1 MRKID
6 QILNIALLFASVFS
20 TAYGMHENY
29 ATSSVLSTGKWFR
42 ISIIEDGIYRIDYAR
57 LKQIGLDNP
66 SNPRIYGNNNGQ
78 LSYFNDGSGPDD
90 LKEIPIY
97 TYTGTDGILNEG
109 DFILFYGKGTNRWI
123 YNPSSNDFDFL
134 RHNYSDTA
142 YYFIT
147 SGPVQGKKIRNADLP
162 AVQSNF
168 SSSSSDALFIYEKE
182 TENLLHS
189 GREWYQPVSY
199 LKASWIN
206 PGFTNIIVTEKI
218 KYTIRV
224 LARASVSTVFRFS
237 EGESTLDNITVS
249 GINLAS
255 TTGTYA
261 QASEV
266 TGEALPISATP
277 EYELGFTNNGEP
289 SARAWIDYVIL
300 HGRRFNTFDG
310 TETQFTD
317 SKSVAPGN
325 ITEFAI
331 KSSISDAIIWD
342 ITDQSDPELVQ
353 YARSGENMIFKMT
366 TDTIRTFI
374 VFSNNKVRT
383 PILIPVT
390 IPNQNIHASGP
401 CDMVIVSHPLF
412 KAYASKL
419 AEIHLKNS
427 GLTSLVVTPG
437 EIYNEFSGGI
447 PDIAAIRNF
456 IRMKYLLQKGTS
468 HPLKYL
474 LLFGDGSF
482 ENKTPPPGNTD
493 FIPTYQ
499 SKNSNVIISSFASDD
514 FYGLLDDGEGEDAG
528 TEDIGIGRLPVF
540 DTLQAAVIV
549 SKIEKYIDPSNYG
562 DWKNVVCL
570 VADDEDGNT
579 HLTDAEGL
587 ASVITENA
595 PWVNVD
601 KIYFD
606 AFKQVTLSTG
616 QFYPDVTKA
625 INDRINTGALIF
637 NYTGHGNESSL
648 AHERVVTSE
657 TLNLWK
663 NKSKLPLFITATCE
677 FSRFDDIN
685 INNITGDMTGR
696 SSTGEKILLDE
707 KGGGIALMSTTRL
720 VYSAP
725 NYALNRNIFAVAF
738 SRDSEGKALCLGDI
752 IRLAKIRSGNNTN
765 KRNFVLLGDPALR
778 LAYPWHGTVVTD
790 SINSMSAGES
800 VDSLKALSVVSITG
814 HIEDLAGNRTN
825 NFNGVVIPLV
835 FGKPSEIQTL
845 ANDGGQ
851 KMKFSIQNNILFNGL
866 ARAENGIFRFTF
878 IVPRDIDYTFGNG
891 KISYYA
897 YDNEIDVNGSY
908 SDIIVGG
915 FSDAGIYDTT
925 GPAISLYINDILFR
939 NGGIT
944 DSNPKLF
951 AIIEDK
957 GGINITG
964 SGIGHDLSCW
974 LDNDRTITFILNGF
988 YENDAGSYKKGSV
1001 VYGFSGLSPG
1011 HHSLTLKA
1019 WDNYNN
1025 SNEKSINFLVATGE
1039 KFILKNLLNFPNPFT
1054 DNTKISVEHNRPDGI
1069 FNIIVH
1075 IFSING
1081 RIIRILKVSV
1091 PSSGYQLSPIE
1102 WDGNDSNGNRAGRGM
1117 YPYRVTITTNE
1128 GETASVSGR
1137 MIIY

>member
-1 MRKID
+1 MNKIS
-6 QILNIALLFASVFS
+6 QIPGIVILFASACS
-20 TAYGMHENY
+20 TVCGTPDNY
-29 ATSSVLSTGKWFR
+29 TASSVLSTGKWFR
-42 ISIIEDGIYRIDYAR
+42 ISITEDGIYRMDYAG

-97 TYTGTDGILNEG
+97 TSTGTDGILNEG

-123 YNPSSNDFDFL
+123 YNPSTSNFDFL

-142 YYFIT
+142 YYFMT
-147 SGPVQGKKIRNADLP
+147 SGPVQGRKIRNAVSP
-162 AVQSNF
+162 AAQSNF
-168 SSSSSDALFIYEKE
+168 SSSSSDALFIHEKE

-199 LKASWIN
+199 LKAAEIN
-206 PGFTNIIVTEKI
+206 PGYRDVIVTDKI
-218 KYTIRV
+218 KYNIRV
-224 LARASVSTVFRFS
+224 LARASASTLFRFS
-237 EGESTLDNITVS
+237 QGGSIIDNITVD
-249 GINLAS
+249 GINLTSA
-255 TTGTYA
+255 TGTYA
-261 QASEV
+261 QPSEAA
-266 TGEALPISATP
+266 GWFIPLSSAP
-277 EYELGFTNNGEP
+277 GFELGFINNGEP
-289 SARAWIDYVIL
+289 SAKAWLDYITL
-300 HGRRFNTFDG
+300 HGRRLNTFDG
-310 TETQFTD
+310 TETQLMD

-325 ITEFAI
+325 ITEFTI
-331 KSSISDAIIWD
+331 KSSSGDAVIWD
-342 ITDQSDPELVQ
+342 VTDQYDPGLVQ
-353 YARSGENMIFKMT
+353 YTRSGENMIFKMA
-366 TDTIRTFI
+366 TDTLRIFI
-374 VFSNNKVRT
+374 VFANDKVKT
-383 PILIPVT
+383 PLMISGA
-390 IPNQNIHASGP
+390 IPNQNIHASEP

-412 KAYASKL
+412 KIYASKL

-427 GLTSLVVTPG
+427 GLISLVVTPG

-447 PDIAAIRNF
+447 PDIAGIRNF
-456 IRMKYLLQKGTS
+456 IRMKYVLQKGTS

-493 FIPTYQ
+493 FIPTFQ
-499 SKNSNVIISSFASDD
+499 SQNSNVIISSFASDD

-528 TEDIGIGRLPVF
+528 TEDIGIGRLPVS

-549 SKIEKYIDPSNYG
+549 SKIEKYMDPSNQG
-562 DWKNVVCL
+562 NWKNVVCL

-579 HLTDAEGL
+579 HMNDAEGL
-587 ASVITENA
+587 AGIIAENA

-606 AFKQVTLSTG
+606 AFKQVTSSTG
-616 QFYPDVTKA
+616 QFYPDVTMA
-625 INDRINTGALIF
+625 INERINTGTLIF

-685 INNITGDMTGR
+685 INTVTGDMTGK
-696 SSTGEKILLDE
+696 SSTGEKILLDDE
-707 KGGGIALMSTTRL
+707 GGGIALMSTTRL

-725 NYALNRNIFAVAF
+725 NYTLNRNIFAVAF
-738 SRDSEGKALCLGDI
+738 GRDSAGDALRLGDI
-752 IRLAKIRSGNNTN
+752 IRLAKIRSGSNTN

-790 SINSMSAGES
+790 SINNVPVGES
-800 VDSLKALSVVSITG
+800 ADSLKALSVVTITG
-814 HIEDLAGNRTN
+814 HIEDQEGNKMN
-825 NFNGVVIPLV
+825 NFNGTVIPLV
-835 FGKPSEIQTL
+835 FDKPSGIQTL

-851 KMKFSIQNNILFNGL
+851 KMNFSIQNNILFSGK
-866 ARAENGIFRFTF
+866 AVAENGRFRFTF
-878 IVPRDIDYTFGNG
+878 IVPGDIDYTFGKS

-897 YDNEIDVNGSY
+897 YDSKTDVNGSY
-908 SDIIVGG
+908 ADIIVGG
-915 FSDAGIYDTT
+915 FSNTGIFDTT
-925 GPAISLYINDILFR
+925 GPAISIYINDTLFR
-939 NGGIT
+939 DGGIT
-944 DSNPKLF
+944 DSNPRLF
-951 AIIEDK
+951 AIIEDN

-974 LDNDRTITFILNGF
+974 LDNDRTTTFLLNDF
-988 YENDAGSYKKGSV
+988 YENDVGTYKKGSV
-1001 VYGFSGLSPG
+1001 TYGFSGLSSG
-1011 HHSLTLKA
+1011 NHSLTLKA
-1019 WDNYNN
+1019 WDNFNN
-1025 SNEKSINFLVATGE
+1025 SSEKTVNFLTETGG

-1054 DNTKISVEHNRPDGI
+1054 DKTKISAEHNRPDEI
-1069 FNIIVH
+1069 FDIIVR
-1075 IFSING
+1075 IFSMNG
-1081 RIIRILKVSV
+1081 RIIRILKTSV
-1091 PSSGYQLSPIE
+1091 PSYGYQLFPID
-1102 WDGNDSNGNRAGRGM
+1102 WDGKDLNGNRAGRGV
-1117 YPYRVTITTNE
+1117 YPYMVTITTNE